1 MRLTAS
7 LAALAALTLAACVSE
22 PDGSDTIGN
31 GQPLYTPDVLPPSV
45 LSALPEG
52 ALLSEVYAQDDL
64 PGSPGGPCYYYR
76 RSAGDYDLINCIM

>member
-1 MRLTAS
+1 MRLTS
-7 LAALAALTLAACVSE
+7 CLAALTLLALAACVSDTD
-22 PDGSDTIGN
+22 DGVIGN

-45 LSALPEG
+45 LSGLPEG

-76 RSAGDYDLINCIM
+76 RSADDYEQITCIM